1 MTVQTKKSKFAP
13 TDLLVEDLI
22 TDIKFNPLK
31 SKHLD
36 QWTLSQQREMA
47 GLLPRFFLSA
57 WYDIEG
63 DLTDNDT
70 AAVISVEELF
80 TKLKTGV
87 SNKYHYGSG
96 FINDALWKKGNVNYV
111 GLYTYPT
118 DPDLYP
124 VVTLSISACDYE
136 NNEWVP
142 VIACH
147 IYESGMIAIR
157 NQVSGEWDM
166 TRMD

>member
-1 MTVQTKKSKFAP
+1 MTTQTKKSKFAP
-13 TDLLVEDLI
+13 LDLVVEDLI

-36 QWTLSQQREMA
+36 QWTVSQQREMA

-57 WYDIEG
+57 FYDIEEA
-63 DLTDNDT
+63 LTDNNLF
-70 AAVISVEELF
+70 IIRVEELF

-87 SNKYHYGSG
+87 SNKYHYGAG
-96 FINDALWKKGNVNYV
+96 FTNAAHWKKGNVDNV
-111 GLYTYPT
+111 GLYTYPK
-118 DPDLYP
+118 DSDLSP
-124 VVTLSISACDYE
+124 VMTLNIKAWDYKNEEWAPIIS
-136 NNEWVP
+136 
-142 VIACH
+142 CH